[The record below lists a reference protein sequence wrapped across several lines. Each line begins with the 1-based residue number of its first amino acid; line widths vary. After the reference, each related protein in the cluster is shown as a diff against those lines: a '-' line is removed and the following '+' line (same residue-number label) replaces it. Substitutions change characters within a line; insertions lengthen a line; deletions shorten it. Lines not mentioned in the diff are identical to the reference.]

1 MMAFRET
8 YGELRRPH
16 VCVAEDTGVAEEVV
30 QHIWHE
36 LAFATDNLITDDG
49 RTLRIVSPGWWNH
62 AEGPDF
68 RGAQLEFNGR
78 LRDGD
83 VEVHL
88 THAAWKQHGHDGDP
102 RFDRVRLIAVLEKRP
117 PRQPP
122 HTSSGRRISCL
133 LLGNLLKEDIDSLAE
148 RLPLYR
154 EPAQSPAAHGACA
167 ALTQR
172 FGTENMNELVR
183 LAGEWRMVQKAQLL
197 RERIAYVGA
206 EQAIY
211 EALLRACGYSRYKH
225 QFRVTA
231 EQLPYERA
239 RQLAKQDAHLLE
251 AAYLQLTGLMP
262 GSLNE
267 EAAGFAHFS
276 RLEALRQK
284 HLPGLRSIPL
294 EWPRLNTRPINYP
307 ERRIAGMARFV
318 SRTAAEGLL
327 ATLDRLWAE
336 DYSPVARRKAF
347 EALFPRG
354 MGFWAEHCTWS
365 GKPLHRP
372 IAPIGKGRVR
382 SMIGNVFVPAAIALA
397 RERGERAL
405 EEKVLAFFARLP
417 QEPGNRVVTRML
429 PRIYGENAHPRLD
442 FRMQQGLLQLFGDWC
457 ESNPS
462 CRNCPVLLRL
472 GGPDGPAQGY
482 GS

>member
-1 MMAFRET
+1 
-8 YGELRRPH
+8 
-16 VCVAEDTGVAEEVV
+16 
-30 QHIWHE
+30 
-36 LAFATDNLITDDG
+36 
-49 RTLRIVSPGWWNH
+49 
-62 AEGPDF
+62 
-68 RGAQLEFNGR
+68 
-78 LRDGD
+78 
-83 VEVHL
+83 
-88 THAAWKQHGHDGDP
+88 
-102 RFDRVRLIAVLEKRP
+102 
-117 PRQPP
+117 
-122 HTSSGRRISCL
+122 
-133 LLGNLLKEDIDSLAE
+133 
-148 RLPLYR
+148 
-154 EPAQSPAAHGACA
+154 ACA

-172 FGTENMNELVR
+172 FGTDNMNELVR

-262 GSLNE
+262 ESLDE
-267 EAAGFAHFS
+267 DAAGFAHFS

-284 HLPGLRSIPL
+284 HLAGLRSIPL

-307 ERRIAGMARFV
+307 ERRMAGMARFV

-327 ATLDRLWAE
+327 PTLDRLWAE
-336 DYSPVARRKAF
+336 AHSPTARRKAF

-354 MGFWAEHCTWS
+354 MGFWATHCTWS
-365 GKPLHRP
+365 SKPLPRP

-397 RERGERAL
+397 RERGERTL
-405 EEKVLAFFARLP
+405 EEKALAFFARMP

-429 PRIYGENAHPRLD
+429 PRIYGENPYPKLD

-472 GGPDGPAQGY
+472 GGPDGPAHGY